1 MVSTLSNSC
10 FNSFLSALSTLEI
23 ISIRSLFSTIK
34 IPFRVLSSS
43 SVKIKYYT
51 FNLNY
56 YCCNLSIQV
65 DFTTEFLAVKSALKT
80 TDLFLRKS
88 IIKPNFNS
96 KTQEKKTHF

>member
-1 MVSTLSNSC
+1 MSNSC

-23 ISIRSLFSTIK
+23 KSIRSLFSTIK

-56 YCCNLSIQV
+56 YYCCNLSIQV

-80 TDLFLRKS
+80 TDLFFRKS

-96 KTQEKKTHF
+96 KTQEKKTYF